1 MSGSM
6 AQDFRYL
13 AYGSNLVAGGLCRYV
28 GAIADH
34 AVGERVTIPGWHLRF
49 QGHSIRWDGSAAT
62 FAPDPDGQVT
72 GRAWPLDRDS
82 LIAVVAG
89 EAGVAPDR
97 AGFAVDL
104 VLEAVAADARASPWT
119 APVTRPISQYDTV
132 VAIDH
137 PDGLLWTV
145 TASVPDVLRRR
156 CEPYLA
162 QVHLGLTDLLGR
174 DGADDEIEA
183 ALDRSSLLPPG
194 RPI

>member
-1 MSGSM
+1 M
-6 AQDFRYL
+6 
-13 AYGSNLVAGGLCRYV
+13 
-28 GAIADH
+28 
-34 AVGERVTIPGWHLRF
+34 
-49 QGHSIRWDGSAAT
+49 
-62 FAPDPDGQVT
+62 
-72 GRAWPLDRDS
+72 
-82 LIAVVAG
+82 
-89 EAGVAPDR
+89 
-97 AGFAVDL
+97 
-104 VLEAVAADARASPWT
+104 LEAVSADARASPWT